1 MIVNT
6 ALRPDV
12 VLYSE
17 KFRRVIMIQLTCGNE
32 ENFEDQRVGK
42 LRRYEQQLVEI
53 ETAGWKGL
61 KEISLRK
68 KLDVEGYTT
77 RRSQE
82 FSTV

>member
-12 VLYSE
+12 FLYSE
-17 KFRRVIMIQLTCGNE
+17 KFRQVIMIQLTCGNE

-53 ETAGWKGL
+53 ETAG
-61 KEISLRK
+61 
-68 KLDVEGYTT
+68 
-77 RRSQE
+77 
-82 FSTV
+82 